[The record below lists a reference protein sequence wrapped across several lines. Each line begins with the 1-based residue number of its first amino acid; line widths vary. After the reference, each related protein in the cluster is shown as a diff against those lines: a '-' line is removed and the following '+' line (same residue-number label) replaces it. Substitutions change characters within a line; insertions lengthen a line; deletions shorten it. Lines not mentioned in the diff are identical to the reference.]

1 MNLRLGILQKRKEM
15 KEKSRKRG
23 KIYNEIWG
31 KRAGKVKSNQK
42 EVEKRGKYKLLFG
55 KKYKNC
61 EKSVQKFVKNVHN

>member
-1 MNLRLGILQKRKEM
+1 MNLRLGIPQKRKEM

-55 KKYKNC
+55 KEYKNC